1 MLGEQAGCTS
11 RRPEEVKRV
20 SAMENT
26 GNGKRVWWAAALFGV
41 LALAVVCAAMA
52 VVPAWGEE
60 ASPSSGASAP
70 AAAEAADDKVAGA
83 AADKADVDADKATDS
98 SVSDDTA
105 ARALPEP
112 ASFTI
117 SGKKYLVGR
126 ALENGEFTFTL
137 APAGAYKVPA
147 GSKLPGKLDDESSLT
162 AAEKYDI
169 VSELTYHHSN
179 HQPMPASAT
188 AVNAADGTVAF
199 GSLTFEHKA
208 VGTSG
213 TSRHE
218 GTVYCYTIAE
228 RGPLDADGKPL
239 PGATR
244 DRLGSWVYEGVTYA
258 DTVKRAY
265 LYVYEE
271 RDPDGVDRVHVVPLG
286 DATFAGDPTSRATAG
301 RGLGFKNTF
310 NGATLAAFDGLVYLQ
325 GKPIDAGAFDFEVH
339 EVSEDGKLIDHASV
353 PCDATAGGTAGAE
366 VPIIHD
372 AVFTAPG
379 KYFYA
384 IHQAGTQ
391 AADGAR
397 SATAEVDGE
406 KVQLDGASYVVTV
419 EVTEDAK
426 GKLSAAITYVR
437 KQEAGSARW
446 VDVDLSENASP
457 VVWDNKI
464 VAADE
469 GDGDASAPD
478 EGEGSDRPDDG
489 TAEKPGGGTTAGS
502 GKPEAV
508 PGDTD
513 GAESGNAPGEGDGSS
528 DGSKPEDGAQQGA
541 GTATGEGSG
550 AENPSGEGDN
560 ASGSSDSAASNN
572 NAGAPDSKGDSATTD
587 AAKANGMLGQ
597 TGDALVPL
605 MVTLGIIVALAVV
618 LLVVARR
625 QSHR

>member
-1 MLGEQAGCTS
+1 
-11 RRPEEVKRV
+11 
-20 SAMENT
+20 MENT
-26 GNGKRVWWAAALFGV
+26 GNGKLVLRAAAALFAV
-41 LALAVVCAAMA
+41 LALAVACTAMT
-52 VVPAWGEE
+52 VMPAWGEG
-60 ASPSSGASAP
+60 ASPASGTSVP
-70 AAAEAADDKVAGA
+70 SAAEAAGGNTVDA
-83 AADKADVDADKATDS
+83 AADKAAGTSAAADAAAEKVTDS
-98 SVSDDTA
+98 SAAADDTA
-105 ARALPEP
+105 AHALPEP
-112 ASFTI
+112 ASFII

-179 HQPMPASAT
+179 HQPMPASSM

-199 GSLTFEHKA
+199 GPLTFEDKA

-228 RGPLDADGKPL
+228 RGPLDASGKPL

-244 DRLGSWVYEGVTYA
+244 DRLGRWVYEGVTYS
-258 DTVKRAY
+258 DHVKRAY

-286 DATFAGDPTSRATAG
+286 DATFAGDPTARATAG

-310 NGATLAAFDGLVYLQ
+310 NGATLAAFDGLVYLE

-339 EVSEDGKLIDHASV
+339 EVSEDGKLVDHATV
-353 PCDATAGGTAGAE
+353 PCDATVGGTTGAE

-384 IHQAGTQ
+384 IHQAGAQ

-397 SATAEVDGE
+397 STTAEVDGE

-419 EVTEDAK
+419 QVTEGAD

-437 KQEAGSARW
+437 KQEAGATRW

-469 GDGDASAPD
+469 GNDNASMPD
-478 EGEGSDRPDDG
+478 EGEGSDSSVDG
-489 TAEKPGGGTTAGS
+489 ADEKPGDGGS
-502 GKPEAV
+502 EKP
-508 PGDTD
+508 
-513 GAESGNAPGEGDGSS
+513 GDGSTLSPDASAPS
-528 DGSKPEDGAQQGA
+528 DPDGTQGVV
-541 GTATGEGSG
+541 SG
-550 AENPSGEGDN
+550 A
-560 ASGSSDSAASNN
+560 ASDSAASNASS
-572 NAGAPDSKGDSATTD
+572 AGEGTDEASSESAAGSSEGSGESAASTAVLEKKPAKPDRASKDS
-587 AAKANGMLGQ
+587 GMLEQ
-597 TGDALVPL
+597 TGDTLEPL
-605 MVTLGIIVALAVV
+605 IVAVVAVAVV
-618 LLVVARR
+618 SFAALVVALRARR
-625 QSHR
+625 DDQDEK